1 MFNAISWGQYIGW
14 LFLALALYYA
24 YVGLVYYRVEL
35 LGLVK
40 GKGKGSATADAPA
53 PAKTTGKGPLIAK
66 SALTSP
72 ASALQA
78 TKPAK
83 APAEPTTT
91 EPDEEPTD
99 QVHEQPTD
107 QVHEQES
114 AKESELLDELPD
126 LDLPKSELSEHNYD
140 GNEIQDLSDDAK
152 TSNFTEED
160 DITSALPTQATALEP
175 ESSRTI
181 GIAQLGDFLERAVE
195 RQLTPEEMV
204 EQEPAL
210 ENTDVLLAFMQA
222 RTESVQR
229 ATSYVYAGVAEEA
242 LS

>member
-1 MFNAISWGQYIGW
+1 MLKAISWGQYLGW

-40 GKGKGSATADAPA
+40 GKGNAAAEVPA
-53 PAKTTGKGPLIAK
+53 PAKSLSSSTGKGPLIAK
-66 SALTSP
+66 SALSSP
-72 ASALQA
+72 ASAPQA
-78 TKPAK
+78 PKPAK

-99 QVHEQPTD
+99 QAY
-107 QVHEQES
+107 EQELDE
-114 AKESELLDELPD
+114 ESQLVDELPD
-126 LDLPKSELSEHNYD
+126 LDLPTAEFAEHNSD
-140 GNEIQDLSDDAK
+140 GYEIQELSDDAK

-175 ESSRTI
+175 ESSLTI
-181 GIAQLGDFLERAVE
+181 GIAQLGDFLERAIE
-195 RQLTPEEMV
+195 SQLTHEEMV

-222 RTESVQR
+222 QTESVQH
-229 ATSYVYAGVAEEA
+229 ATSHIYAGVAEEA

>member
-1 MFNAISWGQYIGW
+1 MLKAISWGQYLGW

-40 GKGKGSATADAPA
+40 GKGNAAADAPA
-53 PAKTTGKGPLIAK
+53 PTKPTAKGPLIAK
-66 SALTSP
+66 SAPSSP
-72 ASALQA
+72 ASAPQA

-83 APAEPTTT
+83 APVEPTTT
-91 EPDEEPTD
+91 ETDEEPTG
-99 QVHEQPTD
+99 QAHEEPTG

-114 AKESELLDELPD
+114 DEESQLVDELPD
-126 LDLPKSELSEHNYD
+126 LDLPKADYSEHISD
-140 GNEIQDLSDDAK
+140 GDGIQELSDDAK
-152 TSNFTEED
+152 TSNFTDED
-160 DITSALPTQATALEP
+160 DITSALPNQAIAPEH
-175 ESSRTI
+175 ESSLTI
-181 GIAQLGDFLERAVE
+181 GIAQLGDFLERAAE
-195 RQLTPEEMV
+195 SQLTHEEMV

-222 RTESVQR
+222 STESVQR
-229 ATSYVYAGVAEEA
+229 ATSHIYAGVAEEA